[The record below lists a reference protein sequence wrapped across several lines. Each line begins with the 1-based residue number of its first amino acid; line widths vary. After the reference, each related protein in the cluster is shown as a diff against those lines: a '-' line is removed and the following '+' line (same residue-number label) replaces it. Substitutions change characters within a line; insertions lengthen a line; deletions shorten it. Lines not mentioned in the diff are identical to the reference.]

1 MDTHHMGHL
10 TSGQILRNS
19 IYKIIFEGM
28 GTMFLTMAFN
38 ITIKYNFSGQQ
49 VALLLTLWV
58 LTIFGL
64 RISGAHYN
72 PAVSLAYMLRKDVG
86 RFPRV
91 LGLAYMGAQ
100 VAGAYIGALISWFLL
115 LPMLP
120 VVEATGFIYPNPTW
134 ASTGSAIW
142 AGIIGEAIGAFIMV
156 FFYLTQTEEKTTF
169 SKEKAIN
176 CFIIA
181 SSLVA
186 GRAMVQGQ

>member
-1 MDTHHMGHL
+1 M
-10 TSGQILRNS
+10 
-19 IYKIIFEGM
+19 
-28 GTMFLTMAFN
+28 
-38 ITIKYNFSGQQ
+38 
-49 VALLLTLWV
+49 ALLLTLWV

-64 RISGAHYN
+64 QISGAHYN

-100 VAGAYIGALISWFLL
+100 VAGAYIGALIAWFLL
-115 LPMLP
+115 LPSLP
-120 VVEATGFIYPNPTW
+120 VDLASGLIYPNPTW
-134 ASTGSAIW
+134 QISSAIC
-142 AGIIGEAIGAFIMV
+142 AGIIGESIGSFIMV

-186 GRAMVQGQ
+186 GRAMVQGQTIAQATSLQNVGGYSISGAVLNPAIALGTTLVMLIEQP

>member
-1 MDTHHMGHL
+1 MSHL

-38 ITIKYNFSGQQ
+38 ITVKYGFSGQQ

-64 RISGAHYN
+64 QISGGHYN

-91 LGLAYMGAQ
+91 LGLAYMGA
-100 VAGAYIGALISWFLL
+100 
-115 LPMLP
+115 
-120 VVEATGFIYPNPTW
+120 
-134 ASTGSAIW
+134 
-142 AGIIGEAIGAFIMV
+142 
-156 FFYLTQTEEKTTF
+156 
-169 SKEKAIN
+169 
-176 CFIIA
+176 
-181 SSLVA
+181 
-186 GRAMVQGQ
+186 